1 MEKRNIFKDL
11 LGREKLIN
19 GAIADAVYSTPYSW
33 ALVAY
38 IDDSYHVSY
47 HMIANTSKELIYLGS
62 FKSHASK
69 YQYGIRNKYKEIS
82 NHSDNT

>member
-19 GAIADAVYSTPYSW
+19 GVIADAVCSTPYSW
-33 ALVAY
+33 ALV
-38 IDDSYHVSY
+38 SYVDETKHVSY

-62 FKSHASK
+62 FKSHTAR
-69 YQYGIRNKYKEIS
+69 YNYGIKYLFTEIS
-82 NHSDNT
+82 GL